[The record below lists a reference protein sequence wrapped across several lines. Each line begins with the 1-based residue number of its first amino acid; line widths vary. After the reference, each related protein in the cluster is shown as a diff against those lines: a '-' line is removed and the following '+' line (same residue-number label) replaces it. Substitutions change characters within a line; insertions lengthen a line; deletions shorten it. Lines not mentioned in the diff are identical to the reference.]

1 MDVDTGGDSSKAK
14 GKLKAVQ
21 MAPVVVDLD
30 NGGASSA
37 VKGAGKA
44 TSTVVVFEP
53 MDVDNGEGRSEGTEG
68 GLV

>member
-1 MDVDTGGDSSKAK
+1 MDVDNGGGSSKAK
-14 GKLKAVQ
+14 GKLKVVQ
-21 MAPVVVDLD
+21 MALFVVDLD
-30 NGGASSA
+30 NGAASRA

-44 TSTVVVFEP
+44 TSTVVVLEP